1 MTDCK
6 VVHPAPQDRIDE
18 LNHPPDGLGLK
29 AAEDLFELAHQ
40 GSALP
45 EFWRIVGAPLPLPAA
60 YPPKR
65 KPQEVEAFPF
75 AQVQQPTLLGIDLDL
90 DLGQLFPESFGHRRH
105 EPVMPRIGIH

>member
-1 MTDCK
+1 MTDGK
-6 VVHPAPQDRIDE
+6 VVHPAPQDGIDE

-65 KPQEVEAFPF
+65 KPQEVEAFSF
-75 AQVQQPTLLGIDLDL
+75 AQVHQLTLLGVDLHL
-90 DLGQLFPESFGHRRH
+90 DFRQLFPKPFGHRRH
-105 EPVMPRIGIH
+105 QPVMTRVCIH